1 MDARVSLGAL
11 FEVCVYY
18 FTTKDTEDTEFKFGY
33 KKFFYRNAR
42 EGFALGAMAFLRDFA
57 TLGDIF
63 LQYFTAMGAKVS
75 QWAQWAFS
83 IRL

>member
-1 MDARVSLGAL
+1 VGNI
-11 FEVCVYY
+11 
-18 FTTKDTEDTEFKFGY
+18 
-33 KKFFYRNAR
+33 FYRNAR